1 VEEGALRMIR
11 EHGYDEAG
19 ARKIL
24 ALVVKFE
31 DFGKPGPG
39 TG

>member
-1 VEEGALRMIR
+1 MIR

-24 ALVVKFE
+24 ALVVRFE

-39 TG
+39 VW